1 MPWIFWMFI
10 PFFFIMIFRRGSWH
24 SRGDMHRR
32 MKRKLQKHVRAGARD
47 LETGDLDYRQDE
59 ELVEHRH
66 YIDELEKRV
75 AELEN
80 RLDFTERLLA
90 GRQEVTT
97 GGRPS

>member
-1 MPWIFWMFI
+1 MPWLFWMFI
-10 PFFFIMIFRRGSWH
+10 PFFFIMVFRRGSRYY
-24 SRGDMHRR
+24 RGDTTRR
-32 MKRKLQKHVRAGARD
+32 MKRKLQRHVRAGARD
-47 LETGDLDYRQDE
+47 IETGDLDYRQDE
-59 ELVEHRH
+59 ELEEHRH

-97 GGRPS
+97 GERQS